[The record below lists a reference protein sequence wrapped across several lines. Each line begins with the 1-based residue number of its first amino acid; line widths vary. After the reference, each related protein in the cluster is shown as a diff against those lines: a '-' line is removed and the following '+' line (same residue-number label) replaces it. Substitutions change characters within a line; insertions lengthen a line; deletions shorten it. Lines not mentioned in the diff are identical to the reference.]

1 MRDNAER
8 LGEHVSA
15 PGSVDAMSAHVA
27 IVAGAGGALGH
38 ATAAALAASGLSW
51 LPFGRLYGR

>member
-1 MRDNAER
+1 MRNNVER

-15 PGSVDAMSAHVA
+15 PGSVDAMSAYVA

-51 LPFGRLYGR
+51 LPFGRLCGR

>member
-1 MRDNAER
+1 MRNNAER

-15 PGSVDAMSAHVA
+15 PGPVDAMSAHVA

-38 ATAAALAASGLSW
+38 PTAAALAASGLSW
-51 LPFGRLYGR
+51 LPFGRLHGR